1 MSSRA
6 LEQTVVERLA
16 ADLRAEGYE
25 VVRDPRGPVL
35 PPFMGTYRPDLVAFG
50 RDGNVAVEVKM
61 RHERSKLDVSRLTK
75 LFEGRK
81 DWEFRVFWVPVSDE
95 EEPLRPQSIAD
106 IGRALSDAEAL
117 TSQGNPDAGFLL
129 AWAVFEALGRRML
142 ADRFVRPQ
150 TPGRLIEVMAGEGVL
165 TPDEA
170 TRLRSLVPFRNRLI
184 HGELDARLDA
194 AKAKEFLV
202 ILRNLL
208 EMAGEPA

>member
-6 LEQTVVERLA
+6 LEQTVVDRLA

-35 PPFMGTYRPDLVAFG
+35 PAFMGSYKPDLVAFG

-61 RHERSKLDVSRLTK
+61 RRENSKLDVSGIAK

-81 DWEFRVFWVPVSDE
+81 DWEFRVFWVPVSE
-95 EEPLRPQSIAD
+95 EEELLRPQSIAD
-106 IGRALSDAEAL
+106 IGRALSNAETL
-117 TSQGNPDAGFLL
+117 TSQERPDAGFLL
-129 AWAVFEALGRRML
+129 AWAVFEALGRRIF
-142 ADRFVRPQ
+142 ADRFARPQ
-150 TPGRLIEVMAGEGVL
+150 TPGRLIEVMASEGVL

-170 TRLRSLVPFRNRLI
+170 TRLRFLVPFRNRLI
-184 HGELDARLDA
+184 HGELDVGLDA

-202 ILRNLL
+202 ILRSLL
-208 EMAGEPA
+208 ETASEPA